1 MSLIWCE
8 LSVVNTWLWLPCPRC
23 NWFAAHYEQPKTFI
37 PHLRNFI
44 DRKQSIAV
52 YWGHCFCGVG
62 ALFKNKN
69 HLFCVCSLIFMI
81 RLFSHLLSW
90 HVWWKGGSPS
100 QWARL
105 CYFIISIPVFDLISQ
120 AALRLEIL
128 FGPCSPPLL
137 SFFLFFY
144 LCRSSAH

>member
-37 PHLRNFI
+37 PHLHNFI
-44 DRKQSIAV
+44 DHKQSITV
-52 YWGHCFCGVG
+52 YWGHCFCGVE
-62 ALFKNKN
+62 ALFKNKIT
-69 HLFCVCSLIFMI
+69 FFVCVCVFFDIY
-81 RLFSHLLSW
+81 LLVFAFVSW
-90 HVWWKGGSPS
+90 HVWWKGCSPS
-100 QWARL
+100 QWAHL

-120 AALRLEIL
+120 EAPHLEIL
-128 FGPCSPPLL
+128 FGQCSPLPPP
-137 SFFLFFY
+137 FFFY